1 MKQDEQ
7 LNTLVREDTEREVF
21 KKKKEDRTIN

>member
-21 KKKKEDRTIN
+21 KKKKRRQNN

>member
-7 LNTLVREDTEREVF
+7 LNTLVREDTEREGLK
-21 KKKKEDRTIN
+21 KKKKERTIN